1 MIRNKVLGSLLGRM
15 EEPTREAGKMES
27 KMEKEH
33 TGTKKDVKR
42 MEYGWMVKKFDGRT
56 DDNNFS
62 FLIFSL
68 SGIQAYLKDRIQ
80 IREYR
85 I

>member
-1 MIRNKVLGSLLGRM
+1 
-15 EEPTREAGKMES
+15 
-27 KMEKEH
+27 
-33 TGTKKDVKR
+33 
-42 MEYGWMVKKFDGRT
+42 MVKKFDGRT